1 MIHSPCSDTALLHL
15 ADDRQQTREWLRST
29 SRRPNLVD
37 MNLRPRRISPRPPI
51 GGYRSAEE
59 VRQRDSKIP
68 QCRPLSVSIITAPG
82 TPPLALPQPQ
92 CPTWP
97 R

>member
-1 MIHSPCSDTALLHL
+1 MPRNNNANVRHAIRTTAHLVLMIHSPCSDTALLHL

-68 QCRPLSVSIITAPG
+68 HVDR
-82 TPPLALPQPQ
+82 
-92 CPTWP
+92 
-97 R
+97 